1 MDATEWPRAGLD
13 DDALVRCLG
22 RTLTRTDPAPE
33 WLRDAACEL
42 FAWRTIDAELTE
54 LLRAAPA
61 VAE

>member
-1 MDATEWPRAGLD
+1 MD

-22 RTLTRTDPAPE
+22 RTLAYVDPAPE

-42 FAWRTIDAELTE
+42 LAWRTVDAELTE

-61 VAE
+61 AAE

>member
-1 MDATEWPRAGLD
+1 MD

-42 FAWRTIDAELTE
+42 FAWRTIDADLTE
-54 LLRAAPA
+54 LLRATPA